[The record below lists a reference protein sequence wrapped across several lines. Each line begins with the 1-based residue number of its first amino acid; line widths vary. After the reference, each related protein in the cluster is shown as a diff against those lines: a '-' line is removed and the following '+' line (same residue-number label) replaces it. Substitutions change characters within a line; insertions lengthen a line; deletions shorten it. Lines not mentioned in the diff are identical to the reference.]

1 MNLLNTLQSF
11 NENLNIVSVLDDKF
25 KCYGSVLDGDDFAD
39 LVKFSLENIQTPS
52 SGNLYTP
59 NFPDLYKFK
68 AIQDI
73 KSKVYG
79 ELSIQAGYVTGHNHS
94 LTGFEYHQGSET
106 IVAITNLVLILGKKQ
121 DLVDDIYLSEKAD
134 VFFVNAGQAVELY
147 STTLHYTP
155 CKTSQDPFLA
165 IVVLPDGTN
174 SLLNENDKQKNSNQE
189 K

>member
-73 KSKVYG
+73 KSKV
-79 ELSIQAGYVTGHNHS
+79 
-94 LTGFEYHQGSET
+94 F
-106 IVAITNLVLILGKKQ
+106 
-121 DLVDDIYLSEKAD
+121 
-134 VFFVNAGQAVELY
+134 
-147 STTLHYTP
+147 
-155 CKTSQDPFLA
+155 
-165 IVVLPDGTN
+165 
-174 SLLNENDKQKNSNQE
+174 
-189 K
+189 